1 VCALTP
7 VRAAHPEH
15 QCGGGEPKQD
25 ARQHGS
31 CVPCLHPN
39 TNTSELTPI
48 VFAQGNDF
56 DGASGL
62 MGGTLKKLNNLVG
75 TAGSGKHMYIL
86 VAFVVFVFLA
96 VYFIILR

>member
-1 VCALTP
+1 
-7 VRAAHPEH
+7 
-15 QCGGGEPKQD
+15 
-25 ARQHGS
+25 
-31 CVPCLHPN
+31 
-39 TNTSELTPI
+39 
-48 VFAQGNDF
+48 
-56 DGASGL
+56 